1 MDKNPG
7 CCSTDGHPHPFSYS
21 STIPSSTVYYQVVS
35 SSTPSA
41 NGKQLRIVTV
51 PPGNDGR
58 HGGRNDQHAKCF
70 SLSSNEAVFWRPPR
84 PRHRCRQLLSHWRG
98 ILNLHE
104 SVLTNFIAIA
114 MDDCDDDPKGRD
126 RRAEAPS
133 RAAAARHEKRGEPS
147 TTC

>member
-41 NGKQLRIVTV
+41 NGKQLRMVTV

-58 HGGRNDQHAKCF
+58 HGGRNDQDAECF
-70 SLSSNEAVFWRPPR
+70 SMSSSVAVRGCFLAATPTAASLSSVVVALAGYSESSRVRFDQL
-84 PRHRCRQLLSHWRG
+84 HRY
-98 ILNLHE
+98 
-104 SVLTNFIAIA
+104 
-114 MDDCDDDPKGRD
+114 CDG
-126 RRAEAPS
+126 
-133 RAAAARHEKRGEPS
+133 
-147 TTC
+147 